1 MVYEKDDRTLKLN
14 LSKVLPLCNQRLR
27 KKNAFWKVSNL
38 GSVIKLVSIYNNG
51 SKFMESRY
59 FSPKRY
65 ISEMFETISSG
76 IDALFDRM
84 GCDRESITKRLGNS
98 SKVDNENILD
108 FLLKIEN
115 QSNVLIRIFLTSQ
128 QDTIEVR
135 KPVR

>member
-1 MVYEKDDRTLKLN
+1 
-14 LSKVLPLCNQRLR
+14 
-27 KKNAFWKVSNL
+27 
-38 GSVIKLVSIYNNG
+38 
-51 SKFMESRY
+51 
-59 FSPKRY
+59 
-65 ISEMFETISSG
+65 MFETISSG

-135 KPVR
+135 KPVRWPSGLDIGIYF

>member
-1 MVYEKDDRTLKLN
+1 
-14 LSKVLPLCNQRLR
+14 
-27 KKNAFWKVSNL
+27 
-38 GSVIKLVSIYNNG
+38 
-51 SKFMESRY
+51 
-59 FSPKRY
+59 
-65 ISEMFETISSG
+65 MFETISSG

-128 QDTIEVR
+128 QDTIEVIKYIEQDSNFTVNYFR
-135 KPVR
+135 RAQVLVDKLNARHR

>member
-1 MVYEKDDRTLKLN
+1 
-14 LSKVLPLCNQRLR
+14 
-27 KKNAFWKVSNL
+27 
-38 GSVIKLVSIYNNG
+38 
-51 SKFMESRY
+51 
-59 FSPKRY
+59 
-65 ISEMFETISSG
+65 MFETISSG

-98 SKVDNENILD
+98 SKDDNENILD

-115 QSNVLIRIFLTSQ
+115 HSNVLIRIFLTSQ